1 MEDSLHLKTE
11 PIFIFVNDF
20 LNVMARFGITSD
32 EELFLL
38 LCYYSQ
44 TQMDGTGLF
53 IKWWT
58 DARGAQT
65 ITPIVESLVNK
76 NLLDMGDA
84 TNFNLHNVKLS
95 PDFVEFME
103 GIGKRN
109 SIWLTPQVLNNMR
122 RMG

>member
-11 PIFIFVNDF
+11 PILIFVNDF

-76 NLLDMGDA
+76 NLLDMGGA

-109 SIWLTPQVLNNMR
+109 SIWLTPQVLNN
-122 RMG
+122 

>member
-11 PIFIFVNDF
+11 PILIFVNDF

-58 DARGAQT
+58 DDGAKGLYT
-65 ITPIVESLVNK
+65 LAAAYRLWLRHICPRVCLPRT
-76 NLLDMGDA
+76 LLPA
-84 TNFNLHNVKLS
+84 PLR
-95 PDFVEFME
+95 P
-103 GIGKRN
+103 
-109 SIWLTPQVLNNMR
+109 
-122 RMG
+122 

>member
-11 PIFIFVNDF
+11 PILIFVNDF

-76 NLLDMGDA
+76 NLLDMGGA
-84 TNFNLHNVKLS
+84 TNFNLHNLS
-95 PDFVEFME
+95 STYKCNFLGADN
-103 GIGKRN
+103 K
-109 SIWLTPQVLNNMR
+109 Q
-122 RMG
+122 

>member
-11 PIFIFVNDF
+11 PILIFVNDF

-76 NLLDMGDA
+76 NLLDMGGA
-84 TNFNLHNVKLS
+84 TNFKAYRS
-95 PDFVEFME
+95 F
-103 GIGKRN
+103 R
-109 SIWLTPQVLNNMR
+109 VLKSL
-122 RMG
+122 